1 MYNVKH
7 RYETMLWILRG
18 ESMAKQIEGVY
29 ERILACAK
37 REFLDKGYTDASLRT
52 IAANADTS
60 TNSIY
65 VRFKDK
71 EGLFS
76 VIVEPAVNGLMDMFM
91 EAQETFH
98 SFDQEKQRQEMG
110 SYTQH
115 EMERLIDYIYDNLD
129 AFHLLL
135 DASYGTRFQ
144 YFVDELVRVE
154 VKYTHKFMEV
164 MGYQIDFERDMT
176 ENLLHIVTT
185 SYFEGMFEVIRHGM
199 GREESKRYMTLLG
212 EYHHTGFSAI
222 FFQEQN

>member
-1 MYNVKH
+1 
-7 RYETMLWILRG
+7 
-18 ESMAKQIEGVY
+18 MAKQIEGVY